1 MNILVFNA
9 GSASLKFQVI
19 ATSPDMAI
27 PEQGRTIVSGA
38 VEEFGAEAT
47 LSLFE
52 NKEVAHQE
60 KIAAADHGEAARQ
73 ALSWLNGRIGPACR
87 RSADWMP

>member
-19 ATSPDMAI
+19 AAPPGMAI
-27 PEQGRTIVSGA
+27 PEQGRAIVSGA

-47 LSLFE
+47 LSSFE
-52 NKEVAHQE
+52 NKEIAHQE

-73 ALSWLNGRIGPACR
+73 ALSWRNRRSGPACR
-87 RSADWMP
+87 R